1 MAKLSI
7 EYGKIKADGGRA
19 VMLRLVSGKTQ
30 KHIPIGVT
38 LNKGDYKVYPDGR
51 VRVTNDSKYF
61 AIEDAHADLQRK
73 MNEVLRGTFGLTLT
87 ADEIYY
93 RMMRKDAG
101 DVKAMNF
108 FTFAEDYLGK
118 SDIKGKKNYYSMLN
132 SLQKYNMGMR
142 VLPFGSI
149 TFSFLNGYSLSL
161 KDKPR
166 AQSLYLGEI
175 RHLWKQAC
183 LRYNDDDNIVLS
195 PTLFDRFKV
204 PKQVAVGQRAM
215 SVEEL
220 VEFIKCKTEL
230 ARETLAKDCC
240 LLSFCLMGTNSVDL
254 YNAKVY
260 KNNRLIYE
268 RTKTKDRRTDNAR
281 IEIEICD
288 AIKPVFDKYRSKNK
302 DYVFC
307 FNEMYSSPADFN
319 RAINIG
325 LRGISKRL
333 GLDKLQFYQFR
344 HTLASIARNEL
355 HYAKSDIDEML
366 NHVGDNRIADIYIK
380 KDFSV
385 INEINKKVVE
395 FVFGMRELK

>member
-38 LNKGDYKVYPDGR
+38 LDKGDYKVYPDGR

-61 AIEDAHADLQRK
+61 AIEDVHADLQRK

-87 ADEIYY
+87 ADDIYY
-93 RMMRKDAG
+93 RMMRNGAG
-101 DVKAMNF
+101 DVKVMNF
-108 FTFAEDYLGK
+108 FKFAEEYLEK
-118 SDIKGKKNYYSMLN
+118 SEIKGKKNYYSMLN
-132 SLQKYNMGMR
+132 SLQRYNMGMR

-183 LRYNDDDNIVLS
+183 LMYNDDDNIILS

-204 PKQVAVGQRAM
+204 PKQKMKGQRALSLDLLRVFM
-215 SVEEL
+215 ACEPELKREE
-220 VEFIKCKTEL
+220 
-230 ARETLAKDCC
+230 LAKDCC

-254 YNAKVY
+254 YNATEY
-260 KNNRLIYE
+260 KDGKLVYE
-268 RTKTKDRRTDNAR
+268 RAKTKDRRHDRAK
-281 IEIEICD
+281 IEIEVHDIV
-288 AIKPVFDKYRSKNK
+288 KPLFEKYSGRDGVHVFR
-302 DYVFC
+302 FH
-307 FNEMYSSPADFN
+307 EMYSSSADFN

-325 LRGISKRL
+325 LAGISKRM
-333 GLDKLQFYQFR
+333 GVEKIQFYQFR

-355 HYAKSDIDEML
+355 RYAKSDIDEML
-366 NHVGDNRIADIYIK
+366 NHVGENRIADIYIK
-380 KDFSV
+380 KDYGV
-385 INEINKKVVE
+385 INEINKRVVE
-395 FVFGMRELK
+395 FVFGEGR